1 MNASSAAKLAPVSL
15 LFSLFL
21 FFITMAT
28 SATEEKVTYT
38 IVEENIADTT
48 FSTKVEQLI
57 VVTGIP
63 SKAELETALRKFYN
77 TVMARRFQYHDRAT
91 HVWIFIFGTQEQ
103 AKADQGLWLG
113 RLTSRRTDDYKPEIT
128 VLEERL
134 TALAQAPEERFG
146 LSERRR
152 KQVYLDLGDA
162 ELKAIR
168 IAMARFPDSPQYEKQ
183 LEHERN
189 LWDQYTAEI
198 AKKYGLTSKQ
208 LDEIMIEGSEKGW
221 VFYFDNEQFL

>member
-1 MNASSAAKLAPVSL
+1 MDASSAAKLAPVSL

-21 FFITMAT
+21 FFITVAT

-63 SKAELETALRKFYN
+63 SKAELEIALQKFYN

-91 HVWIFIFGTQEQ
+91 HVWIYIFGTQEQ

-113 RLTSRRTDDYKPEIT
+113 MLSRTDDYKPDIT

-134 TALAQAPEERFG
+134 TALAQVPEERFS

-168 IAMARFPDSPQYEKQ
+168 IAMAALSRSAAIPK
-183 LEHERN
+183 
-189 LWDQYTAEI
+189 T
-198 AKKYGLTSKQ
+198 T
-208 LDEIMIEGSEKGW
+208 
-221 VFYFDNEQFL
+221 

>member
-21 FFITMAT
+21 FSITMAT

-63 SKAELETALRKFYN
+63 SKAELETALQKFYN

-91 HVWIFIFGTQEQ
+91 HVWIYIFGTQEQ

-113 RLTSRRTDDYKPEIT
+113 MLSRTDDYKPDIT
-128 VLEERL
+128 V
-134 TALAQAPEERFG
+134 QEERFS

-168 IAMARFPDSPQYEKQ
+168 IAMARFPDPPQYQKQ
-183 LEHERN
+183 LNEV
-189 LWDQYTAEI
+189 
-198 AKKYGLTSKQ
+198 
-208 LDEIMIEGSEKGW
+208 MIEGSEKGW
-221 VFYFDNEQFL
+221 VFYSDN